1 MPRLWRW
8 TARMLRGELIG
19 RLAFFGNA
27 RGAPIANRAGTLR
40 ARTGFARPAATKFK
54 GPDANRE
61 IGVPGDMPLPH
72 PSPKS
77 GRIGRPAGA
86 LGRRG
91 ASNVVPRTLCER
103 RKGIRH
109 PQNLKAVGCSCC
121 GGRPPALRPGKGTIR
136 QTEIASKHIR
146 ILMLEPEYTVA
157 HFRPDYKP
165 RAIRF
170 LKE

>member
-1 MPRLWRW
+1 
-8 TARMLRGELIG
+8 MLRGELIG

-77 GRIGRPAGA
+77 GKDRAPG
-86 LGRRG
+86 RG
-91 ASNVVPRTLCER
+91 A
-103 RKGIRH
+103 
-109 PQNLKAVGCSCC
+109 
-121 GGRPPALRPGKGTIR
+121 GT
-136 QTEIASKHIR
+136 EGS
-146 ILMLEPEYTVA
+146 V
-157 HFRPDYKP
+157 
-165 RAIRF
+165 
-170 LKE
+170 